1 MPILTEEL
9 AFPDPNTADEE
20 GLVAIGGDLS
30 VQRLLLAYHNGI
42 FPWYSEPFI
51 GWYSPNPRMVLLPG
65 ELKVSSSMRTVLN
78 NGKFRFSINKAF
90 RQVINNCKT
99 ASRKDQPGS
108 WISDDIADAYTKL
121 HEAGYAY
128 SAEAWQGNEL
138 VGGLYGV
145 RIGKM
150 FFGES
155 MFSNAANASKF
166 AFIKYVLYLQKQG
179 VELIDC
185 QVYTQHLETLGAREI
200 DRNSFLSLL
209 RQYTKVP

>member
-30 VQRLLLAYHNGI
+30 IERLLLAYHNGI

-78 NGKFRFSINKAF
+78 NGKFRFSINKEF

-145 RIGKM
+145 RIGKI

-155 MFSNAANASKF
+155 MFSTAANASKF
-166 AFIKYVLYLQKQG
+166 AFIKYVHYLQKQG

-185 QVYTQHLETLGAREI
+185 QVYTQHLESLGAREI
-200 DRNSFLSLL
+200 DRKEFLETV
-209 RQYTKVP
+209 RQFIG

>member
-1 MPILTEEL
+1 MHILTEEL

-30 VQRLLLAYHNGI
+30 IERLLLAYHNGV

-51 GWYSPNPRMVLLPG
+51 GWYSPDPRMVLLPG

-78 NGKFRFSINKAF
+78 NGKFRFSINKEF

-108 WISDDIADAYTKL
+108 WISDDIAEAYTKL
-121 HEAGYAY
+121 HESGYAH

-145 RIGKM
+145 RIGKI

-155 MFSNAANASKF
+155 MFSTSANASKF
-166 AFIKYVLYLQKQG
+166 AFIKYVHYLQKQG

-185 QVYTQHLETLGAREI
+185 QVYTQHLESLGAREI
-200 DRNSFLSLL
+200 DRKEFLETV
-209 RQYTKVP
+209 RQFIG